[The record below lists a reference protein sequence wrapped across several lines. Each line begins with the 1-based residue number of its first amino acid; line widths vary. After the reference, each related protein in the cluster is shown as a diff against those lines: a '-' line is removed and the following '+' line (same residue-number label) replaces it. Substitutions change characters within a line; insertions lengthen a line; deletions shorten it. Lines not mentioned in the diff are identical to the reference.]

1 MSNRLKTGLVA
12 GALLGILCVI
22 GAYVR
27 SGGTADATFVF
38 SLWYNRV
45 IIGLVIGAPWIEA
58 DRKTSLIRGGILGLM
73 VSFAFYATT
82 GFQDPVSF
90 MAGIVYGVIIEVYFQ
105 RQLL

>member
-1 MSNRLKTGLVA
+1 MSKRLKSGIGL

-27 SGGTADATFVF
+27 SGGAADVTFVF

-45 IIGLVIGAPWIEA
+45 IIGLVIGAPWIET
-58 DRKTSLIRGGILGLM
+58 DRKTSLIRGGILGLV

-82 GFQDPVSF
+82 GFQDPISF
-90 MAGIVYGVIIEVYFQ
+90 IAGVVYGVLIEEYFQ
-105 RQLL
+105 RKLL

>member
-1 MSNRLKTGLVA
+1 MSKRLKNGLA
-12 GALLGILCVI
+12 LGALLGIFCVI
-22 GAYVR
+22 GAYIR
-27 SGGTADATFVF
+27 SSGTANANFVF

-90 MAGIVYGVIIEVYFQ
+90 IAGVVYGIIIEEYFQ